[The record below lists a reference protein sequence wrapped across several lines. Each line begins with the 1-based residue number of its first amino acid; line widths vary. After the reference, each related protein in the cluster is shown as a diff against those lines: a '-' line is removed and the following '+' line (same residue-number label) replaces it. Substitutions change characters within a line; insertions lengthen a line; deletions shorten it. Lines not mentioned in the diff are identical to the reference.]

1 MFTVVTTAAKLRNAN
16 YIMIINT
23 CTYMIDCIEFYA
35 VPAIFQPCNGEMY
48 IQLQVHNLATSA
60 YIQEHN

>member
-1 MFTVVTTAAKLRNAN
+1 MFTVVTTAAKLSNAN

-23 CTYMIDCIEFYA
+23 CTYMIDCIGFYG

-48 IQLQVHNLATSA
+48 IQVQVHNLATAA